1 MCNFLWRDREPC
13 VYVFVCSGTC
23 AKKSAA
29 GPLQHYQI
37 TQKSQAAGRAQCTE
51 PHASHTLERTAPYNR
66 RYVCVRVCVSV
77 CAPSR
82 SPRKLWPPWPWGAH
96 AAELGGG
103 EGSGHLA
110 LPVVRHW
117 LPVHDDLAVRRPAE
131 LDRLGGVDARRA
143 RVAGRPEPV
152 SATAGASAAGAGLGA
167 RPSDD
172 SGAPVLLR
180 RRRGARADAG
190 VDGAG
195 DGVP

>member
-1 MCNFLWRDREPC
+1 MEREPC
-13 VYVFVCSGTC
+13 VCAVCMC
-23 AKKSAA
+23 LCVLAHA
-29 GPLQHYQI
+29 
-37 TQKSQAAGRAQCTE
+37 QKSPLLGRYNTIKSHRSRKRPGERSAQSRTRRT
-51 PHASHTLERTAPYNR
+51 HSRERLLTTGDTC
-66 RYVCVRVCVSV
+66 VCVCVSV

-167 RPSDD
+167 RPSNDN
-172 SGAPVLLR
+172 GAPVLLR